1 MVKLMAEEI
10 SSQPRWLIAYTAIV
24 VGSLIVSAS
33 LVIGKHWLAL
43 PVFWLSLIL
52 FVGLRIVA
60 VIRLRLAL
68 ERNFPDEEVRDLHW
82 DVLPLLL
89 RKRRR

>member
-1 MVKLMAEEI
+1 MVKLMAEAI
-10 SSQPRWLIAYTAIV
+10 SSQPRWLIVYTAIV

-43 PVFWLSLIL
+43 PVFCLSLSL

-68 ERNFPDEEVRDLHW
+68 ERNFPDEEVHDLHW

-89 RKRRR
+89 RKRRK

>member
-1 MVKLMAEEI
+1 MAEEI